1 MSLFNSKYS
10 DIDIDALSDDE
21 VIALKSELVKHV
33 LIKGLLNIL
42 LLIGALIALYLG
54 GKYAW

>member
-1 MSLFNSKYS
+1 MSLFKSKYS

-21 VIALKSELVKHV
+21 VIALKSELVKHI
-33 LIKGLLNIL
+33 LIRGLLNIL

>member
-1 MSLFNSKYS
+1 MSLFKSKYS

-21 VIALKSELVKHV
+21 VIALKSELVKHI
-33 LIKGLLNIL
+33 LIRGLLNIL
-42 LLIGALIALYLG
+42 LLICALIALYLG

>member
-1 MSLFNSKYS
+1 MSLFKSKYS